1 MEKHMGWALGPE
13 VDLVEASLAGGGW
26 LVSAVGR
33 GDRRCPDCAEQSSSR
48 HSWHY
53 RRLQDLPLQG
63 TSVAVKL
70 RLGRWRC
77 RNRRCGRQ
85 TFVEQLPAI
94 AARLARRTHR
104 VAELVRLFGHS
115 TGGRPAERLMKRLA
129 IPASNDTILR
139 HLKRHVAKNHVGAA
153 LRVVG
158 IDDWSWRKG
167 STCGSI
173 MIDLEQ
179 RQVVDVLADRS
190 AQGIAEWLEQHP
202 EIEIVSRDR
211 CGLYAR

>member
-94 AARLARRTHR
+94 AARLCNSLEGVNRPSSDTAPATSTIYARR
-104 VAELVRLFGHS
+104 
-115 TGGRPAERLMKRLA
+115 
-129 IPASNDTILR
+129 
-139 HLKRHVAKNHVGAA
+139 
-153 LRVVG
+153 
-158 IDDWSWRKG
+158 W
-167 STCGSI
+167 
-173 MIDLEQ
+173 
-179 RQVVDVLADRS
+179 
-190 AQGIAEWLEQHP
+190 
-202 EIEIVSRDR
+202 
-211 CGLYAR
+211 